1 MKVKTFYLLSAIP
14 GSGKST
20 WANLYKQSHK
30 NVFIVSSDELRLEL
44 FGGVQN
50 FSNEKLVWDTFLK
63 RINDYALNNKDC
75 TVIADATNLEN
86 KFRMFYF
93 DNTPIFDKHILVLFP
108 LPFKQCLKQNEER
121 DQNRIVPLDVMKRL
135 NSQFEDPS
143 EEVISSYDEIIKVD
157 RDFINK

>member
-1 MKVKTFYLLSAIP
+1 MQVKTFYLLSAIP

-20 WANLYKQSHK
+20 WAKMYKNTHE

-63 RINDYALNNKDC
+63 RINDYARNHEDC
-75 TVIADATNLEN
+75 VVIADATNLEN

-93 DNTPIFDKHILVLFP
+93 ENTPLFDRHILVLFP
-108 LPFKQCLKQNEER
+108 LPFSQCVKQNKER
-121 DQNRIVPLDVMKRL
+121 EKERIVPYKVLERL
-135 NSQFEDPS
+135 NSQYEDPS
-143 EEVISSYDEIIKVD
+143 EEVISSYDEILKVEK
-157 RDFINK
+157 DFISR